1 MAEWVET
8 YRGIVNAWETDTVE
22 HFTIAYYF
30 DRFADA
36 SANFFDLTGMPDISA
51 RLPARLH
58 ATFQHELRAGAGF
71 HIVSGV
77 THLDATSLHLGH
89 QVTDSTSD
97 TPVTWVTEV
106 IHLPEPLSAGSRQRL
121 ERHLVEWPGPKMPA
135 HRSVKSSGGMLTAR
149 DRVKPW
155 ELSQADTLSLSAHVH
170 RFSSAALQSLSAI
183 GITSA
188 YMHEEKRGFSTFALD
203 LTTSRGATV
212 GERIDVH
219 TVVAHLSNSSLE
231 IVHRMTDRDGRELAT
246 LGQGGVHLDMVARRS
261 TKIPDSLR
269 ALATKLLIQDA

>member
-1 MAEWVET
+1 MADWVET

-36 SANFFDLTGMPDISA
+36 GANFIDLAGVGDAGIGAPS
-51 RLPARLH
+51 RLH

-77 THLDATSLHLGH
+77 TKLEAHALHIGH
-89 QVTDSTSD
+89 QVTESTAG

-106 IHLPEPLSAGSRQRL
+106 RSLPASLSAAARQTL
-121 ERHLVEWPGPKMPA
+121 QSHVVEWPGPKMPE
-135 HRSVKSSGGMLTAR
+135 HRPVKPDRGLLTGR

-155 ELSQADTLSLSAHVH
+155 EIAESGTLSLPGHVH
-170 RFSSAALQSLSAI
+170 RFSAAALQSLTAI

-188 YMHEEKRGFSTFALD
+188 YMQEQRRGFSTFELD
-203 LTTSRGATV
+203 LGLTRGAGV
-212 GERIDVH
+212 GERTDVR
-219 TVVAHLSNSSLE
+219 TAVAHLGNSSLR
-231 IVHRMTDRDGRELAT
+231 IVHRMTDRTGAELAT
-246 LGQGGVHLDMVARRS
+246 LSQAGVHLDMDARRS
-261 TKIPDSLR
+261 TKLPDELR
-269 ALATKLLIQDA
+269 ALASKLLVTDA